1 MNLDKLNELVG
12 SIKKDLGNE
21 QFSTAILAN
30 KIAASAVA
38 NPNDM
43 TLRMMSNVLQKMA
56 SDGRPFIQRDQLQGL
71 YKQFYSRNTQADSV
85 LSDELALESKTLKN
99 TYASK
104 SYAKERTSKSVLSNV
119 YEGILD
125 KEFTPSFYDK
135 KVASHA
141 AALVVEYLD
150 GQGLTAKAEV
160 INGTPDTILTLASV
174 QTPKGITSFYVPVEL
189 SGTVAL
195 VPNRFISHYG
205 SADFKFA
212 SAYVL
217 QHTGEQVKVAS
228 DVVFNSLL
236 KKEAKD
242 ISKVDLAV
250 AQKRMNDSKAVEA
263 ENLKTTIAN
272 VAKPAKHKYS
282 AYVPVDTIAFSKKL
296 ATASGSAELEFGS
309 GIVRQAGEAI
319 TATLRTMGFKPLA
332 LEVAGTSKNTLKFA
346 VKVANASFF
355 VPVKVDGDKVFNPQ
369 VIINNGNIASF
380 SKDTV
385 NALVRGVLSDS
396 RALNAIASSSTI
408 SANDLMTEF
417 KTSIASNN
425 IDRAEEVLGYLQV
438 KSPSGYKEAV
448 ALFMDSLSGNTKVAD
463 GCTSYFVGKNS
474 AYPTCNHTG
483 LPMNKVAQDK
493 DGKCYALTSKK

>member
-12 SIKKDLGNE
+12 SLKRNLGNE
-21 QFSTAILAN
+21 QFSTTLLAN
-30 KIAASAVA
+30 KIASSVVA

-56 SDGRPFIQRDQLQGL
+56 SNGQNFIERDQLQGL

-99 TYASK
+99 TYAGK
-104 SYAKERTSKSVLSNV
+104 SHSVEKTSKSVLSNV

-125 KEFTPSFYDK
+125 KDFTPTFYNK
-135 KVASHA
+135 KVAGNA
-141 AALVVEYLD
+141 AALVVEYLG

-160 INGTPDTILTLASV
+160 INGTPDAILTLASV

-189 SGTVAL
+189 HGEVTL
-195 VPNRFISHYG
+195 VPNRFITHYG

-217 QHTGEQVKVAS
+217 QHTGEQVKVAA
-228 DVVFNSLL
+228 DVVFSSLL
-236 KKEAKD
+236 KKEAKE

-250 AQKRMNDSKAVEA
+250 AQKRMNEA
-263 ENLKTTIAN
+263 RAREEENLKETMA
-272 VAKPAKHKYS
+272 AASKPVKHKFAS
-282 AYVPVDTIAFSKKL
+282 YVPVEQVAFSKKL
-296 ATASGSAELEFGS
+296 ATASGTAELKFGS
-309 GIVRQAGEAI
+309 NIIRQAGEAI
-319 TATLRTMGFKPLA
+319 SATLKTMGLKPLA
-332 LEVAGTSKNTLKFA
+332 LEVAGTSDNTLKFA

-355 VPVKVDGDKVFNPQ
+355 VPVKVDGNKVFQPQ
-369 VIINNGNIASF
+369 VLINNGNIASF

-385 NALVRGVLSDS
+385 HALVRGVQADS
-396 RALNAIASSSTI
+396 RALSAIASSSTI

-438 KSPSGYKEAV
+438 KSPERYKEAV
-448 ALFMDSLSGNTKVAD
+448 ALFMDSLSGISKVAD

-474 AYPTCNHTG
+474 AYPICNHTG

-493 DGKCYALTSKK
+493 HGKCFALTSKK